1 MLQLCSDRASHLTHA
16 LQNVSPGNT
25 AAELLQWTT
34 SRNLFHLLRDV
45 MPHTYVFLI
54 FWISYSVRMYPLNMP
69 LSLPILH

>member
-54 FWISYSVRMYPLNMP
+54 FCINYFVRIYPLHMP
-69 LSLPILH
+69 FSLPILN